1 MWFLSQLWDKDGELR
16 AVDPG
21 SMKEGGYSNLPN
33 KTADAI
39 FSWRISIASLQL
51 ATYGWQIGA
60 RKLMY
65 SFKNP
70 VSHQCHVLCI
80 LYIVQLRIS
89 VTSPLPRSF
98 LHTFCDIPHAK
109 VSQLSRPHQKML
121 VLSSDAGRSWGRR
134 AGEHVPSQQPPA
146 EVIVQFHAS
155 DFSGDWTRSWSW
167 PRQNVIHWYSHLSNV
182 HSFMGPANIFLLPDG
197 VGVSIWWA
205 WHLYNETS

>member
-1 MWFLSQLWDKDGELR
+1 M
-16 AVDPG
+16 
-21 SMKEGGYSNLPN
+21 PN

-155 DFSGDWTRSWSW
+155 DFSGDLDPVLVLTAAECDTL
-167 PRQNVIHWYSHLSNV
+167 I
-182 HSFMGPANIFLLPDG
+182 LPSLKCPLFYG
-197 VGVSIWWA
+197 ASQ
-205 WHLYNETS
+205 HFSSR

>member
-1 MWFLSQLWDKDGELR
+1 
-16 AVDPG
+16 
-21 SMKEGGYSNLPN
+21 
-33 KTADAI
+33 
-39 FSWRISIASLQL
+39 
-51 ATYGWQIGA
+51 
-60 RKLMY
+60 MY

-121 VLSSDAGRSWGRR
+121 VLSSVAGRSRR
-134 AGEHVPSQQPPA
+134 ACAQSA
-146 EVIVQFHAS
+146 AAS
-155 DFSGDWTRSWSW
+155 WSNRSISRIGLQRGPWTRSWSW

-197 VGVSIWWA
+197 VGVSMAFLQRNIVKIRFSFVFLGMW
-205 WHLYNETS
+205 

>member
-1 MWFLSQLWDKDGELR
+1 
-16 AVDPG
+16 
-21 SMKEGGYSNLPN
+21 
-33 KTADAI
+33 
-39 FSWRISIASLQL
+39 
-51 ATYGWQIGA
+51 
-60 RKLMY
+60 MY

-80 LYIVQLRIS
+80 LYILQLRIS
-89 VTSPLPRSF
+89 VTWPLPRSF

-121 VLSSDAGRSWGRR
+121 VLSSVAGRSWGRR

-182 HSFMGPANIFLLPDG
+182 HSFMGPANIFLLADG

-205 WHLYNETS
+205 WHFHNETS

>member
-1 MWFLSQLWDKDGELR
+1 
-16 AVDPG
+16 
-21 SMKEGGYSNLPN
+21 
-33 KTADAI
+33 
-39 FSWRISIASLQL
+39 
-51 ATYGWQIGA
+51 
-60 RKLMY
+60 MY

-134 AGEHVPSQQPPA
+134 ACAQSA
-146 EVIVQFHAS
+146 AA
-155 DFSGDWTRSWSW
+155 SWSNRSISRIGLQRGLDPVLVLTAAECDTLILPSLKCPLFYGASQHFSSHW
-167 PRQNVIHWYSHLSNV
+167 WSGREHGISTTKHRKNKVFFCFFKNMIQNHKL
-182 HSFMGPANIFLLPDG
+182 
-197 VGVSIWWA
+197 
-205 WHLYNETS
+205 E

>member
-1 MWFLSQLWDKDGELR
+1 MESWELSTQRAWRKEVIVICQTKQLC
-16 AVDPG
+16 
-21 SMKEGGYSNLPN
+21 
-33 KTADAI
+33 
-39 FSWRISIASLQL
+39 ISIASLQL

-70 VSHQCHVLCI
+70 VSHQCHV
-80 LYIVQLRIS
+80 YNVQLRIS
-89 VTSPLPRSF
+89 VTLPLPRSF

-109 VSQLSRPHQKML
+109 VPQLSRPHQKML
-121 VLSSDAGRSWGRR
+121 VLSSVAGRSWGRR

-182 HSFMGPANIFLLPDG
+182 HSFMGPANIFLLADG

-205 WHLYNETS
+205 WHFYNETS